1 MKLNEAGIS
10 SSQVEGLDGCFDST
24 GNHLFSGL
32 ETKYLQMQYFKK
44 QFNLIVR
51 IIFMHRIVV
60 VTFRNP

>member
-1 MKLNEAGIS
+1 MKLHEA

-51 IIFMHRIVV
+51 IIFMHRIVG
-60 VTFRNP
+60 NP